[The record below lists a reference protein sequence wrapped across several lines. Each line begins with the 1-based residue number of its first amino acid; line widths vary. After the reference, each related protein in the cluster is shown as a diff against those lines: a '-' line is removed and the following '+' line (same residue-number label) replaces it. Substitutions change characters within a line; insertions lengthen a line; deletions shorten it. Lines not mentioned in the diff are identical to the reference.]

1 MQATERGPRASFGMR
16 HSLRSFPPSASSDRE
31 LMRQVVA
38 GDDGAFRRMYRRQAP
53 LLFSVIFHILK
64 DHAEAEDVLQETFVQ
79 MWRNAA
85 RYDADR
91 GSVST
96 WSVMIARHKAIDKA
110 RSRQRYSLA
119 TLAAGV
125 EILREE
131 ERDRVKQAM
140 SRIGGP
146 HAKRSCWRFLAVS
159 RTAKLRSAWV
169 RRSARSRRASVVVCV
184 PYETPWQRRGDRRE

>member
-1 MQATERGPRASFGMR
+1 
-16 HSLRSFPPSASSDRE
+16 
-31 LMRQVVA
+31 
-38 GDDGAFRRMYRRQAP
+38 MYRRQAP

-64 DHAEAEDVLQETFVQ
+64 DHAEAEDVLQETFVK

-110 RSRQRYSLA
+110 RSRRRYSLA

-125 EILREE
+125 ENILQSGAGTEAHTDPRNPREE

-146 HAKRSCWRFLAVS
+146 QREAILLAFFGGLTHSEIAQRLGAPLGTV
-159 RTAKLRSAWV
+159 K
-169 RRSARSRRASVVVCV
+169 ARI
-184 PYETPWQRRGDRRE
+184 RRGLCTLRDALAATR